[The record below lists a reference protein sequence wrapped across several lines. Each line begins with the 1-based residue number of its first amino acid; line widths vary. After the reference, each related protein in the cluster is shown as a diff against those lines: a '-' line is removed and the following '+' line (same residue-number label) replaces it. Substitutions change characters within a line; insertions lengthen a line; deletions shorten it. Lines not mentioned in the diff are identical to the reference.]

1 MQRVAIGGF
10 QKGWRGKIR
19 QIAEHTTGRQAGRGE
34 RREQA
39 EDTRDRGA
47 GGQDLGRFQ
56 GCCVDRENRAL
67 GLDDA
72 GRGKR
77 MGSVKRASPCMVPT
91 SSSQLPRSSHPW
103 PPAACRSCR
112 PALRSFP
119 HIVIRFPHLP
129 RACHLAYPISRF
141 PSLGPQHHP
150 PCSLPVLVLVLV
162 QPHAWPTSSIV
173 DYIPIRFTRT
183 YAPRSRPDHA
193 PHGRCAYLGGRS
205 MACFC
210 RQVASLARL
219 ISTVTLHPL
228 ERGSWHRG
236 LVSAASPWARTIWPP
251 AVSSPEQ
258 DDVPFQTPL
267 AARQPARER
276 PYSHTRPSTLP

>member
-1 MQRVAIGGF
+1 
-10 QKGWRGKIR
+10 
-19 QIAEHTTGRQAGRGE
+19 
-34 RREQA
+34 
-39 EDTRDRGA
+39 
-47 GGQDLGRFQ
+47 
-56 GCCVDRENRAL
+56 
-67 GLDDA
+67 
-72 GRGKR
+72 

-91 SSSQLPRSSHPW
+91 SSSQLPRSSL
-103 PPAACRSCR
+103 AA
-112 PALRSFP
+112 
-119 HIVIRFPHLP
+119 
-129 RACHLAYPISRF
+129 PI
-141 PSLGPQHHP
+141 LGPQRPVAPAVLPSVPFLKSSSDFPICPAPAISHIPSPVSHPLGHNTIRPAVSPCSSSCSCSPMRGLHHP
-150 PCSLPVLVLVLV
+150 L
-162 QPHAWPTSSIV
+162 
-173 DYIPIRFTRT
+173 YIPIRYTRT